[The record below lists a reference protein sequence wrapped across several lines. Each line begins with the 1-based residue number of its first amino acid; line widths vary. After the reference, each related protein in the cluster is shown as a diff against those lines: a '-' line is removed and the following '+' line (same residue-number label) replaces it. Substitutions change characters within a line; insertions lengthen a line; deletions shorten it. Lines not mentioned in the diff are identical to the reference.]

1 MADIKSV
8 VGLIII
14 VIGLLAVICMIILDV
29 SKCRQ
34 PKFLQNNKFEIL
46 LLIAVSCIMGLVLIM
61 F

>member
-1 MADIKSV
+1 MTDIKSV
-8 VGLIII
+8 VGLVII
-14 VIGLLAVICMIILDV
+14 VIGLLAVIGMIILDV

-46 LLIAVSCIMGLVLIM
+46 LLIVVSCIMGLVLLM